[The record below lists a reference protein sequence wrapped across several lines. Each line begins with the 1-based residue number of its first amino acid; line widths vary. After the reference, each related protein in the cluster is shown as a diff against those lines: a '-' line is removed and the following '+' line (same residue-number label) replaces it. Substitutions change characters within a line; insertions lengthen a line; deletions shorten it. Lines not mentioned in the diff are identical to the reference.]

1 MKFVEIA
8 FRHRRALFVLLGLLV
23 AAGVHAALT
32 SSRSIYPDVSFARI
46 AVIAERGE
54 QPVRGMLVSVTRP
67 LEQAV
72 AATPGLTRVRSK
84 TLRGASELS
93 LDFEHSADMP
103 AALSLVRARAAEAG
117 LPKDTH
123 LTIEQQTPAVFP
135 VISFNVVPGHG
146 DAGNPVARAR
156 LAEWAEVDLKP
167 RLARLTDTFFV
178 SVQSG
183 DRREYVFQ
191 ADPVRLAQA
200 GVTIEGV
207 RDALERANVIEAVGR
222 SPAEGL
228 EYQLLV
234 DGRTLDARH
243 VLELAVPREA
253 GGPARFADLGTLVE
267 TVADP
272 IMVVTGGGE
281 PSVVVSVFLRDGGEV
296 TRLSRDVGSV
306 IEETRAHVPGG
317 GGIAL
322 VYDQAT
328 LVNDAVDGVR
338 DAIVIGAVLA
348 VVVLAVFI
356 GSWRITLV
364 AGLAIP
370 LSVLLTLA
378 LFPLLGES
386 LNLMSLGGLAV
397 AIGLVIDDAIVVCEN
412 VARRLATA
420 REATFDAV
428 AQGTREVVGA
438 IVGSSLTTVM
448 VFAPLGL
455 LEGVT
460 GQFFRSLAIALGVSV
475 LASMVVSLLY
485 SPLML
490 LLPGLSPKGGI
501 RTRRWMERM
510 QSGYARLLSRLLR
523 SPGLVGLALLA
534 AVLVGAAG
542 LTHLPTGFLPEMDE
556 GGFVLDYALPVGS
569 SLQET
574 DAVCRRIERIVRATP
589 EVAALSRRTGAELGF
604 FATEQFTGDMLVGLK
619 PRRDRQR
626 SVFQVVEELRNR
638 LAHEVPQSEVEFVQ
652 VMQDTINDLA
662 GNPEPIEVKLFGED
676 YANLQHHADGVEKSI
691 ERVRGVVDVKNHVS
705 FGSPETTWHVEPAAA
720 ARLGLSTEGV
730 ATQVSAQLL
739 GVVATQIQESDR
751 LVDVRVRY
759 PDPWRSFPGRSVEEL
774 PLFVGPLPG
783 LASPSVAPLA
793 SVASFSRALSENELE
808 RENQTP
814 MVRVTASVAGRDLG
828 SAERAVERAVRTSA
842 RDPSVRVEF
851 GGQAK
856 SQETAFTN
864 LVTVFAL
871 AFGLVFLLL
880 VVQFRSL
887 SLPLVILLALPFGQ
901 LGALHALRLAGV
913 ALNISSGM
921 GLILLVGLVVKN
933 GIIMIEKAQH
943 LRRDG
948 RDETEAV
955 IEAARVRLRPILM
968 TTLAAIAGL
977 VPLLFGGAGSE
988 LQRPLAVAV
997 IGGLAVS
1004 TLFTLVAVPVGCA
1017 LFARGRLIEEA
1028 PHAA

>member
-1 MKFVEIA
+1 MRFVEIA
-8 FRHRRALFVLLGLLV
+8 FRHRRALFVFLGLLV

-32 SSRSIYPDVSFARI
+32 SSRSIYPGVSFARI
-46 AVIAERGE
+46 AVLAERGE

-103 AALSLVRARAAEAG
+103 TALSLVRARAGEAG
-117 LPKDTH
+117 LPRDTH

-135 VISFNVVPGHG
+135 VISFNVVPGTA
-146 DAGNPVARAR
+146 DAADPVARAR

-200 GVTIEGV
+200 RVTIENV
-207 RDALERANVIEAVGR
+207 RDALEQANVIEAVGR
-222 SPAEGL
+222 SPREGL

-234 DGRTLDARH
+234 DGRILDARN
-243 VLELAVPREA
+243 VLDVAVPRDAAAPMRLAE
-253 GGPARFADLGTLVE
+253 LGTLVE
-267 TVADP
+267 AVADP
-272 IMVVTGGGE
+272 TMVVTGGGE

-296 TRLSRDVGSV
+296 TRLSRDVASV
-306 IEETRAHVPGG
+306 IGETRAQVPRGG
-317 GGIAL
+317 AIAL

-338 DAIVIGAVLA
+338 DAILTGAALA

-356 GSWRITLV
+356 GNWRITVV

-412 VARRLATA
+412 VARRLSLGGET
-420 REATFDAV
+420 TSDAV
-428 AQGTREVVGA
+428 GRGTHEVVGA

-475 LASMVVSLLY
+475 LASMVVSLVY

-490 LLPGLSPKGGI
+490 LLPGLSPQGGVRI
-501 RTRRWMERM
+501 RGWMERL
-510 QSGYARLLSRLLR
+510 QSGYSRLLTR
-523 SPGLVGLALLA
+523 MLRAPRLVGLALLT
-534 AVLVGAAG
+534 AVLVGAGG
-542 LTHLPTGFLPEMDE
+542 LTQLPTGFLPEMDE

-569 SLQET
+569 SLQQT
-574 DAVCRRIERIVRATP
+574 DAVCRRIERIVRETP

-604 FATEQFTGDMLVGLK
+604 FATEQFSGDMLIGLK
-619 PRRDRQR
+619 SRHDRTR
-626 SVFQVVEELRNR
+626 SVFDVMEELRGR
-638 LAHEVPQSEVEFVQ
+638 LAREVPQAEVEFVQ

-676 YANLQHHADGVEKSI
+676 YAKLQHDADRVERSL
-691 ERVRGVVDVKNHVS
+691 EHVRGVVDVKNHVS
-705 FGSPETTWHVEPAAA
+705 FGSPETTWRVETAAA
-720 ARLGLSTEGV
+720 ARLGLTTEGV
-730 ATQVSAQLL
+730 AAQVAAQLL

-759 PDPWRSFPGRSVEEL
+759 PDAWRALAGRSVEEL
-774 PLFVGPLPG
+774 PLFVSPSPG
-783 LASPSVAPLA
+783 VASPSVSSLS
-793 SVASFSRALSENELE
+793 SVASFTRALSENELE

-828 SAERAVERAVRTSA
+828 SAEGAVERIVRRTGL
-842 RDPSVRVEF
+842 DPSVRIEF

-856 SQETAFTN
+856 SQESAFTN

-871 AFGLVFLLL
+871 ALGLVFLLL

-887 SLPLVILLALPFGQ
+887 RLPLVILLALPFGQ
-901 LGALHALRLAGV
+901 IGALHALRLSGV

-933 GIIMIEKAQH
+933 GIIMIETAQQ

-948 RDETEAV
+948 RDEMSAV

-1017 LFARGRLIEEA
+1017 LFARGHLDEETA
-1028 PHAA
+1028 RAA

>member
-1 MKFVEIA
+1 MNLVVRTFP
-8 FRHRRALFVLLGLLV
+8 HRRALFVLLGLFV
-23 AAGVHAALT
+23 AAGLHAAST
-32 SSRSIYPDVSFARI
+32 SSRSIYPAVSFARI

-72 AATPGLTRVRSK
+72 AATPRLTRVRSK
-84 TLRGASELS
+84 TVRGASELS
-93 LDFEHSADMP
+93 LEFEPSTDML
-103 AALSLVRARAAEAG
+103 AALSLVRARSAEAG
-117 LPKDTH
+117 LPSDTH
-123 LTIEQQTPAVFP
+123 LTVEQQTPAVFP
-135 VISFNVVPGHG
+135 VISFNVVPGAS
-146 DAGNPVARAR
+146 DAADPVARAR
-156 LAEWAEVDLKP
+156 LAEWAETELRP
-167 RLARLTDTFFV
+167 RLARLPDAFFV

-183 DRREYVFQ
+183 DRREFVYQ
-191 ADPVRLAQA
+191 ADPVRLSQA
-200 GVTIEGV
+200 GVPIEDV
-207 RDALERANVIEAVGR
+207 RAALEKANVIEAVGR
-222 SPAEGL
+222 APSEGL

-234 DGRTLDARH
+234 DGRATHARQLLD
-243 VLELAVPREA
+243 VAVPRE
-253 GGPARFADLGTLVE
+253 GGAPARLAELGALVE

-272 IMVVTGGGE
+272 VMVVTADGRPG
-281 PSVVVSVFLRDGGEV
+281 VTVSVFLRDGGKV
-296 TRLSRDVGSV
+296 TTLSEDVASVVLEARRD
-306 IEETRAHVPGG
+306 VPGG
-317 GGIAL
+317 GAIAL

-328 LVNDAVDGVR
+328 LVNDAVQGVA
-338 DAIVIGAVLA
+338 DAILVGAALA

-364 AGLAIP
+364 AGMAIP

-412 VARRLATA
+412 VARRLALGVETTSA
-420 REATFDAV
+420 AV
-428 AQGTREVVGA
+428 AEGTREVVGA

-475 LASMVVSLLY
+475 LASMVVSLVY

-490 LLPGLSPKGGI
+490 LLPGLAPRSGV
-501 RTRRWMERM
+501 RSRAWMERL
-510 QSGYARLLSRLLR
+510 QSGYARLLARLLR
-523 SPGLVGLALLA
+523 TPGVVGLALLVV
-534 AVLVGAAG
+534 VLVGAAG
-542 LTHLPTGFLPEMDE
+542 LSHTPTGFLPEMDE
-556 GGFVLDYALPVGS
+556 GGFVLDYALPVGT
-569 SLQET
+569 SLAET
-574 DAVCRRIERIVRATP
+574 DAVCRRIERIVREDP
-589 EVAALSRRTGAELGF
+589 DVAALSRRTGAELGF
-604 FATEQFTGDMLVGLK
+604 FATEQFRGDMLVGLA
-619 PRRDRQR
+619 PRERRHR
-626 SVFQVVEELRNR
+626 SVFEVIDGLRER
-638 LAHEVPQSEVEFVQ
+638 LAREVPQAEVEFVQ

-662 GNPEPIEVKLFGED
+662 GNPEPIEVKFLGED
-676 YANLQHHADGVEKSI
+676 YATLQRDADVVEKSI
-691 ERVRGVVDVKNHVS
+691 ERVRGVVDVVNHVS
-705 FGSPETTWHVEPAAA
+705 FGSPETTWHVDPAAA
-720 ARLGLSTEGV
+720 ARLRLSTEDV
-730 ATQVSAQLL
+730 AMQVSAQLL
-739 GVVATQIQESDR
+739 GVVATRVQESDR

-759 PDPWRSFPGRSVEEL
+759 PDAWRAGSDRSVLEL

-783 LASPSVAPLA
+783 AATPPVAPLA
-793 SVASFSRALSENELE
+793 TVATVTRAVAENELE

-828 SAERAVERAVRTSA
+828 SAERAVETAVRGVR

-856 SQETAFTN
+856 SQRTAFEN

-871 AFGLVFLLL
+871 ALGLVFLLL

-887 SLPLVILLALPFGQ
+887 TLPLVILLALPFGQ
-901 LGALHALRLAGV
+901 IGALHALRVAGV
-913 ALNISSGM
+913 ALNLSSGM

-933 GIIMIEKAQH
+933 GIILIEYAQQ
-943 LRRDG
+943 LRREG
-948 RDETEAV
+948 REELHAV
-955 IEAARVRLRPILM
+955 VEAARVRLRPILM

-977 VPLLFGGAGSE
+977 VPLLLGGAGSE

-1004 TLFTLVAVPVGCA
+1004 TVFTLFAVPVGCA
-1017 LFARGRLIEEA
+1017 LFARGRLAQETA
-1028 PHAA
+1028 HAA